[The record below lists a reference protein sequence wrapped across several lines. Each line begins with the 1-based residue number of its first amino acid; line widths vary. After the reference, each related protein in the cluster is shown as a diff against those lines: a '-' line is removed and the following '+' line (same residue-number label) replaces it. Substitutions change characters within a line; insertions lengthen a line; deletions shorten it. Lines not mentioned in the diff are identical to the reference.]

1 MMARLKRLCC
11 LPMNTEQ
18 PMRTDYCGEVNVADV
33 GEAITVAGWVH
44 RRRDHGGVIFVDLR
58 DTTGLIQLVF
68 NPEHQ
73 DLFSEAEKLRGE
85 FVLSAS
91 GTIRKRPEGT
101 INPELPTGEVE
112 LLVLSLVVL
121 NTSATPPFHHNEHA
135 HEDVRLKYRYLDL
148 RRNEMA
154 NNLKVRHDIIRSL
167 RNFLDKKDF
176 IDIET
181 PILTKATPEGAR
193 DYLVPSRTQKGD
205 FFALPQSPQLFKQ
218 LLMMSGFD
226 KYYQIARCFRDE
238 DLRADR
244 QPEFTQLDIEMSFVS
259 EEGVLQTMESMIR
272 NLFQEV
278 LSDQLPDPF
287 IRLSYEDAMARFGT
301 DRPNLGVAMELVDV
315 GDLMRQ
321 VEFNVFSGPANDKD
335 SRVAC
340 LKLKNAKNITRK
352 QIDDYTNFVGEFGAK
367 GLAYIKVVDIST
379 GADGLQ
385 SPILKFLDEK
395 TIHSLIERLALANGD
410 IVFFGADKISI
421 VNASLGALRVKL
433 AEDFDQMSSGWF
445 PLWITDFPMFN
456 WDEKEK
462 RWIAEHHPFTAP
474 KATTT
479 DELIQNPG
487 EALSCGY
494 DFVLNGHEIGG
505 GSMRINSQTMQEAVF
520 EIIGIGSTEAEEKFG
535 FLLDA
540 LKFGCP
546 PHGGIAF
553 GIDRLVM
560 LMTGSK
566 SIRDVI
572 AFPKTQTA
580 NCLLTDAPSQPETD
594 QLKELGLSV
603 RAKK

>member
-1 MMARLKRLCC
+1 
-11 LPMNTEQ
+11 MNTEQ

-33 GEAITVAGWVH
+33 GETITIAGWVH
-44 RRRDHGGVIFVDLR
+44 RRRDHGGIIFVDLR
-58 DTTGLIQLVF
+58 DTSGLLQLVF
-68 NPEHQ
+68 DPEHQ

-85 FVLSAS
+85 YVLSVT

-101 INPELPTGEVE
+101 INPELPTGEIE

-121 NTSATPPFHHNEHA
+121 NTSATPPFHHNEYA
-135 HEDVRLKYRYLDL
+135 NEDVRLKYRYLDL

-154 NNLKVRHDIIRSL
+154 NNLKVRHDIVRSL

-244 QPEFTQLDIEMSFVS
+244 QPEFTQLDIEMSFVN

-278 LSDQLPDPF
+278 LSEQLPDPF

-301 DRPNLGVAMELVDV
+301 DKPNLGVAMELVDV
-315 GDLMRQ
+315 SDLMRQ

-352 QIDDYTNFVGEFGAK
+352 HIDDYTKFVGEFGAK
-367 GLAYIKVVDIST
+367 GLAYIKVEDIST

-385 SPILKFLDEK
+385 SPILKFLDVK

-433 AEDFDQMSSGWF
+433 AEDFDQMNSGWF

-462 RWIAEHHPFTAP
+462 RWIAKHHPFTAP
-474 KATTT
+474 KVTTT

-505 GSMRINSQTMQEAVF
+505 GSVRIHSQTMQQAVF

-535 FLLDA
+535 FLLEA
-540 LKFGCP
+540 LQFGCP

>member
-1 MMARLKRLCC
+1 MK
-11 LPMNTEQ
+11 TEQ

-167 RNFLDKKDF
+167 RNYLDKKDF

-367 GLAYIKVVDIST
+367 GLAYIKVDDIST

-433 AEDFDQMSSGWF
+433 AEDFDQMNSGWF

-456 WDEKEK
+456 WGEKEK
-462 RWIAEHHPFTAP
+462 RWMAEHHPFTAP

-505 GSMRINSQTMQEAVF
+505 GSMRIHSQTMQQAVF

-535 FLLDA
+535 FLLEA

>member
-1 MMARLKRLCC
+1 MK
-11 LPMNTEQ
+11 TEQ
-18 PMRTDYCGEVNVADV
+18 PMRADYCGEVSVADV

-167 RNFLDKKDF
+167 RNYLDKKDF

-352 QIDDYTNFVGEFGAK
+352 QIDDYTNFVGKFGAK
-367 GLAYIKVVDIST
+367 GLAYIKVVDVST

-421 VNASLGALRVKL
+421 VNTSLGALRVKL

-462 RWIAEHHPFTAP
+462 RWFAEHHPFTAS
-474 KATTT
+474 KVTTT

-505 GSMRINSQTMQEAVF
+505 GSMRIHSQTMQEAVF

>member
-1 MMARLKRLCC
+1 MK
-11 LPMNTEQ
+11 TEQ

-321 VEFNVFSGPANDKD
+321 VEFNVFSGPANDKN

-367 GLAYIKVVDIST
+367 GLAYIKVVDAST

-505 GSMRINSQTMQEAVF
+505 GSTRIHSQTMQQAVF
-520 EIIGIGSTEAEEKFG
+520 EIIGIGSTQAEEKFG
-535 FLLDA
+535 FLLEA

>member
-1 MMARLKRLCC
+1 
-11 LPMNTEQ
+11 
-18 PMRTDYCGEVNVADV
+18 MRTDYCGKVTVVNVD
-33 GEAITVAGWVH
+33 ETITVAGWIH

-68 NPEHQ
+68 DPEHQ

-91 GTIRKRPEGT
+91 GTIRRRPEGT
-101 INPELPTGEVE
+101 VNSALPTGEVE
-112 LLVLSLVVL
+112 LLVSSLVVL
-121 NTSATPPFHHNEHA
+121 NTSATPPFHHNEPA
-135 HEDVRLKYRYLDL
+135 NEDIRLKYRYLDL
-148 RRNEMA
+148 RRNEA
-154 NNLKVRHDIIRSL
+154 ASKLKVRHNIIRSL
-167 RNFLDKKDF
+167 RNFLDAKDF

-244 QPEFTQLDIEMSFVS
+244 QPEFTQLDVEMSFVN
-259 EEGVLQTMESMIR
+259 EEEILQTMESMIR

-278 LSDQLPDPF
+278 LSVELPDSF
-287 IRLSYEDAMARFGT
+287 RRLSYADAMTRFGT
-301 DRPNLGVAMELVDV
+301 DRPNLAIPMELLDISDLV
-315 GDLMRQ
+315 GQ
-321 VEFNVFSGPANDKD
+321 VEFKVFSGPANDED

-340 LKLKNAKNITRK
+340 LKLQHAQDITRK

-367 GLAYIKVVDIST
+367 GLAYIKVEDASK
-379 GADGLQ
+379 GSDGLR
-385 SPILKFLDEK
+385 SPILKFLDET
-395 TIHSLIERLALANGD
+395 TIHKLIEKLAVEDGD
-410 IVFFGADKISI
+410 ILFFGADTNSI
-421 VNASLGALRVKL
+421 VNSSLGALRVKL
-433 AEDFDQMSSGWF
+433 AEDFDLINTGWF
-445 PLWITDFPMFN
+445 PLWVTDFPMFH

-462 RWIAEHHPFTAP
+462 RWFAEHHPFTAP
-474 KATTT
+474 KLTSVK
-479 DELIQNPG
+479 ELTQSPS
-487 EALSCGY
+487 EVLSCGY
-494 DFVLNGHEIGG
+494 DLVLNGSEIGG
-505 GSMRINSQTMQEAVF
+505 GSIRTHSQRMQQAVF
-520 EIIGIGSTEAEEKFG
+520 EVLGIGSAEAEEKFG
-535 FLLDA
+535 FFLEA

-560 LMTGSK
+560 LMTGSN

-580 NCLLTDAPSQPETD
+580 NCLLTDAPSQPEAE
-594 QLKELGLSV
+594 QLKELGLST

>member
-1 MMARLKRLCC
+1 
-11 LPMNTEQ
+11 
-18 PMRTDYCGEVNVADV
+18 MRTDYCGKVSIVNVD
-33 GEAITVAGWVH
+33 ETITVAGWVH

-68 NPEHQ
+68 DPEHH

-91 GTIRKRPEGT
+91 GNIRRRPEGT

-121 NTSATPPFHHNEHA
+121 NTSATPPFHHNESA
-135 HEDVRLKYRYLDL
+135 NEDIRLKYRYLDL
-148 RRNEMA
+148 RRNETA
-154 NNLKVRHDIIRSL
+154 SKLKVRHNIVRSL
-167 RNFLDKKDF
+167 RNFLDAKDF
-176 IDIET
+176 VDIET

-244 QPEFTQLDIEMSFVS
+244 QPEFTQLDVEMSFVS
-259 EEGVLQTMESMIR
+259 EEEILQTMESMIR
-272 NLFQEV
+272 NLFQDV
-278 LSDQLPDPF
+278 LSVELPDSF
-287 IRLSYEDAMARFGT
+287 TRLSYVDAMNRFGT
-301 DRPNLGVAMELVDV
+301 DRPNLAISMELLDV
-315 GDLMRQ
+315 SDLVGQ
-321 VEFNVFSGPANDKD
+321 VEFKVFAGPANDKD

-340 LKLKNAKNITRK
+340 LKLQNAQDITRK

-367 GLAYIKVVDIST
+367 GLAYIKVEDASKGT
-379 GADGLQ
+379 DGLR
-385 SPILKFLDEK
+385 SPILKFLDET
-395 TIHSLIERLALANGD
+395 TIHKLIEKLGVEDGD
-410 IVFFGADKISI
+410 ILFFGADTNSI

-433 AEDFDQMSSGWF
+433 AEDFNLIKTGWF
-445 PLWITDFPMFN
+445 PLWVTDFPMFH

-462 RWIAEHHPFTAP
+462 RWFAEHHPFTSP
-474 KATTT
+474 KLTSEK
-479 DELIQNPG
+479 ELTQSPG
-487 EALSCGY
+487 EVLSCGY
-494 DFVLNGHEIGG
+494 DLVLNGSEIGG
-505 GSMRINSQTMQEAVF
+505 GSIRTHSQRMQQAVF
-520 EIIGIGSTEAEEKFG
+520 KVLGIGPAEAEEKFG
-535 FLLDA
+535 FFLEA

-560 LMTGSK
+560 LMTGSN

-580 NCLLTDAPSQPETD
+580 NCLLTDAPSQPEAD
-594 QLKELGLSV
+594 QLKELGLSARV
-603 RAKK
+603 KK

>member
-1 MMARLKRLCC
+1 
-11 LPMNTEQ
+11 
-18 PMRTDYCGEVNVADV
+18 MRTHYCGKVDVINVD
-33 GEAITVAGWVH
+33 ETITVAGWVH

-68 NPEHQ
+68 DPEHQ

-91 GTIRKRPEGT
+91 GTIRRRPEGT

-121 NTSATPPFHHNEHA
+121 NTSATPPFHHNEPA
-135 HEDVRLKYRYLDL
+135 NEDTRLKYRYLDL
-148 RRNEMA
+148 RRNETA
-154 NNLKVRHDIIRSL
+154 SKLKVRHNITRSL
-167 RNFLDKKDF
+167 RNFLDAKDF

-244 QPEFTQLDIEMSFVS
+244 QPEFTQLDVEMSFVN
-259 EEGVLQTMESMIR
+259 EEEILQTMESMIR

-278 LSDQLPDPF
+278 LSVELSDSF
-287 IRLSYEDAMARFGT
+287 TRLSYADAMTRFGT
-301 DRPNLGVAMELVDV
+301 DRPNLAISMELLDV
-315 GDLMRQ
+315 SDLVEQ
-321 VEFNVFSGPANDKD
+321 VEFKVFSGPANDKD

-340 LKLKNAKNITRK
+340 LKLQHAQDITRK

-367 GLAYIKVVDIST
+367 GLAYIKVEDASK
-379 GADGLQ
+379 GSDGLR
-385 SPILKFLDEK
+385 SPILKFLDET
-395 TIHSLIERLALANGD
+395 TIHKLIEKLAVEDGD
-410 IVFFGADKISI
+410 ILFFGADTNSI
-421 VNASLGALRVKL
+421 VNSSLGALRVKL
-433 AEDFDQMSSGWF
+433 AEDFDLINTGWF
-445 PLWITDFPMFN
+445 PLWVTDFPMFH

-462 RWIAEHHPFTAP
+462 RWFAEHHPFTAP
-474 KATTT
+474 KLTSVQ
-479 DELIQNPG
+479 ELTQSPS
-487 EALSCGY
+487 EVLSCGY
-494 DFVLNGHEIGG
+494 DLVLNGSEIGG
-505 GSMRINSQTMQEAVF
+505 GSIRTHSQRMQQAVF
-520 EIIGIGSTEAEEKFG
+520 EVLGIGSAEAEEKFG
-535 FLLDA
+535 FFLEA

-560 LMTGSK
+560 LMTGSN

-580 NCLLTDAPSQPETD
+580 NCLLTAAPSQPEAD

-603 RAKK
+603 RVKK

>member
-1 MMARLKRLCC
+1 
-11 LPMNTEQ
+11 MNTEQ
-18 PMRTDYCGEVNVADV
+18 PMRTNYCGKVDVSNV
-33 GEAITVAGWVH
+33 GETITVAGWVH
-44 RRRDHGGVIFVDLR
+44 RRRDHGGIIFVDLR
-58 DTTGLIQLVF
+58 DTSGLLQLVF
-68 NPEHQ
+68 DPENQ

-85 FVLSAS
+85 YVLSVT

-101 INPELPTGEVE
+101 INPELPTGEIE
-112 LLVLSLVVL
+112 LLSLSALVL
-121 NTSATPPFHHNEHA
+121 NTSATPPFHHNEYA
-135 HEDVRLKYRYLDL
+135 NEDVRLKYRYLDL
-148 RRNEMA
+148 RRIEMA
-154 NNLKVRHDIIRSL
+154 DNLKVRHDIVRAL

-278 LSDQLPDPF
+278 LSEQLPDPF

-315 GDLMRQ
+315 SDLMRQ

-340 LKLKNAKNITRK
+340 LKLSNAKNITRK
-352 QIDDYTNFVGEFGAK
+352 QIDDYTEFVGEFGAK
-367 GLAYIKVVDIST
+367 GLAYIKVEDIST

-445 PLWITDFPMFN
+445 PLWITDFPM
-456 WDEKEK
+456 
-462 RWIAEHHPFTAP
+462 
-474 KATTT
+474 
-479 DELIQNPG
+479 
-487 EALSCGY
+487 
-494 DFVLNGHEIGG
+494 
-505 GSMRINSQTMQEAVF
+505 
-520 EIIGIGSTEAEEKFG
+520 
-535 FLLDA
+535 
-540 LKFGCP
+540 
-546 PHGGIAF
+546 
-553 GIDRLVM
+553 
-560 LMTGSK
+560 
-566 SIRDVI
+566 
-572 AFPKTQTA
+572 
-580 NCLLTDAPSQPETD
+580 
-594 QLKELGLSV
+594 
-603 RAKK
+603 

>member
-1 MMARLKRLCC
+1 MK
-11 LPMNTEQ
+11 TEQ

-167 RNFLDKKDF
+167 RNYLDKKDF

-367 GLAYIKVVDIST
+367 GLAYIKVVDAST

-487 EALSCGY
+487 EALSCAY

-505 GSMRINSQTMQEAVF
+505 GSTRIHSQTMQQAVF

-535 FLLDA
+535 FLLEA

-546 PHGGIAF
+546 PHGGVAF

>member
-1 MMARLKRLCC
+1 MSAK
-11 LPMNTEQ
+11 Q
-18 PMRTDYCGEVNVADV
+18 PMRTHYCGKVGVVNVD
-33 GEAITVAGWVH
+33 ETITVAGWVH

-58 DTTGLIQLVF
+58 DITGLVQLVF
-68 NPEHQ
+68 DPEHQ

-91 GTIRKRPEGT
+91 GTIRRRPEGT

-121 NTSATPPFHHNEHA
+121 NTSATPPFHHNEPA
-135 HEDVRLKYRYLDL
+135 NEDIRLKYRYLDL
-148 RRNEMA
+148 RRNEA
-154 NNLKVRHDIIRSL
+154 ASKLKIRHNIIRSL
-167 RNFLDKKDF
+167 RNFLDAQDF

-244 QPEFTQLDIEMSFVS
+244 QPEFTQLDVEMSFVN
-259 EEGVLQTMESMIR
+259 EGEILQTMESMIR
-272 NLFQEV
+272 NLFQDV
-278 LSDQLPDPF
+278 LSVELPDSF
-287 IRLSYEDAMARFGT
+287 TRLSYVDAMNRFGT
-301 DRPNLGVAMELVDV
+301 DRPNLAISMELLDV
-315 GDLMRQ
+315 SDLVGQ
-321 VEFNVFSGPANDKD
+321 VEFKVFAGPANDKD

-340 LKLKNAKNITRK
+340 LKLQNAQDITRK

-367 GLAYIKVVDIST
+367 GLAYIKVENASK
-379 GADGLQ
+379 GSDGLR
-385 SPILKFLDEK
+385 SPILKFLDET
-395 TIHSLIERLALANGD
+395 TIHKLIEKLGVEDGD
-410 IVFFGADKISI
+410 ILFFGADTNSI

-433 AEDFDQMSSGWF
+433 AEDFNLIKTGWF
-445 PLWITDFPMFN
+445 PLWVTDFPMFH

-462 RWIAEHHPFTAP
+462 RWFAEHHPFTAP
-474 KATTT
+474 KLTSAK
-479 DELIQNPG
+479 ELTQSPG
-487 EALSCGY
+487 EVLSCGY
-494 DFVLNGHEIGG
+494 DLVLNGSEIGG
-505 GSMRINSQTMQEAVF
+505 GSIRTHSQRMQQAVF
-520 EIIGIGSTEAEEKFG
+520 KVLGIDPVEAEEKFG
-535 FLLDA
+535 FFLEA

-560 LMTGSK
+560 LMTGSN

-580 NCLLTDAPSQPETD
+580 NCLLTDAPSSPEVD
-594 QLKELGLSV
+594 QLKELGLSARV
-603 RAKK
+603 KK

>member
-1 MMARLKRLCC
+1 MK
-11 LPMNTEQ
+11 TEQ

-44 RRRDHGGVIFVDLR
+44 RRRDHGGIIFVDLR
-58 DTTGLIQLVF
+58 DTSGLLQLVF
-68 NPEHQ
+68 DPEHQ

-167 RNFLDKKDF
+167 RNFLDKKGF

-259 EEGVLQTMESMIR
+259 EEGILQTMESMIR

-367 GLAYIKVVDIST
+367 GLAYIKVDDIST

-421 VNASLGALRVKL
+421 VNTSLGALRVKL

-474 KATTT
+474 KAITT

-505 GSMRINSQTMQEAVF
+505 GSTRIHSQTMQQAVF
-520 EIIGIGSTEAEEKFG
+520 EIIGIGSTQAEEKFG
-535 FLLDA
+535 FLLEA

-546 PHGGIAF
+546 PHGGVAF